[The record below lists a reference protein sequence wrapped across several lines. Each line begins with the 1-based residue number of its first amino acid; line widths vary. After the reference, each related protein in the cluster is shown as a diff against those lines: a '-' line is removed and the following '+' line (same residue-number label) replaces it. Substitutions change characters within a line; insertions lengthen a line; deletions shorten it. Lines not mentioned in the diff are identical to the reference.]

1 MIDIPGIYVGRFKDD
16 PNQSTML
23 MQIGDTPT
31 YTDDNWANVEST
43 GTIWRY
49 SSEAGEWIDTGLE
62 EILVE
67 EVSGT
72 KEIVAEGTVP
82 WKLQGLKVYGK
93 STQASTT
100 GAQLLDISNEETF
113 VGTKTFQVAPG
124 VVSPF
129 VFSASIE
136 AEQGEDTIMVKFL
149 KQGEGIYT
157 TYTNPG
163 TTMVPIVSNFEFDSI
178 LLSASGNDSN
188 SQGKTV
194 TYKNAMLNAGSTALP
209 WEPYTGG
216 KPSPS
221 PDYPQEIVTA
231 GSDGSIDLL
240 LEGNNL
246 IKFPYLYDSRTIS
259 GVEFTV
265 LDTGGIKINGTA
277 INDAYFRLTDTDF
290 GNVNITSGDGT
301 NGEYYFSGSK
311 DNAIIWYD
319 SNNKITSIKIQAGK
333 SYNDVIIYP
342 MVNAGSKALPYEPY
356 KSQSLAISTPNGLPG
371 IPVYSGGSYTDA
383 DGQQWVCDEV
393 DFERGVYRKTVGVIE
408 NYQSES
414 VNEPYIS
421 TTGQLSIGAKV
432 IYPLS
437 QQEET
442 PLTDSQLQAY
452 KALMSYDG
460 TTKITADEDISGM
473 SAKVVTD
480 VISKN
485 AWFDPY
491 AELALY
497 YKALAG
503 FESLDNLPMPHSRES
518 SLVRKL
524 LDSSYELG
532 FSVNENSSRNERY
545 LWDLINGTSTM
556 LTNVPKSDT
565 EKFLHMMIGGTV
577 EEYPVVDT
585 ELDYWMDKC
594 VQYMNSNGN
603 IGG

>member
-49 SSEAGEWIDTGLE
+49 NAKAGEWVDTGLE

-82 WKLQGLKVYGK
+82 WKLQGLNVYGK
-93 STQASTT
+93 STQVTTT
-100 GAQLLDISNEETF
+100 GAQLFDISTAIPAADAYGLHISILGDVVNINGTVADSPQNPLTFRLLRVPELFPDGSIIQAFDLTAIGATFIRFRLPNSETDPYI
-113 VGTKTFQVAPG
+113 V
-124 VVSPF
+124 
-129 VFSASIE
+129 
-136 AEQGEDTIMVKFL
+136 IMFDADNGDAVDVKFRL
-149 KQGEGIYT
+149 
-157 TYTNPG
+157 
-163 TTMVPIVSNFEFDSI
+163 MVSSETPTE
-178 LLSASGNDSN
+178 
-188 SQGKTV
+188 
-194 TYKNAMLNAGSTALP
+194 Y
-209 WEPYTGG
+209 EPYTGG
-216 KPSPS
+216 QPSPS

-231 GSDGSIDLL
+231 GSDGTID
-240 LEGNNL
+240 
-246 IKFPYLYDSRTIS
+246 IS
-259 GVEFTV
+259 VA
-265 LDTGGIKINGTA
+265 N
-277 INDAYFRLTDTDF
+277 
-290 GNVNITSGDGT
+290 SDGT
-301 NGEYYFSGSK
+301 E
-311 DNAIIWYD
+311 
-319 SNNKITSIKIQAGK
+319 
-333 SYNDVIIYP
+333 
-342 MVNAGSKALPYEPY
+342 
-356 KSQSLAISTPNGLPG
+356 SQTLTFNTPNGLPG
-371 IPVYSGGSYTDA
+371 IPVDSGGNFTDA

-393 DFERGVYRKTVGVIE
+393 DFENGVYVQYINKVVVDGTNVKFSSASSGMYWNLPDRSAPNILGIRNQFLNAYFPKDCFSYNETYEFIWTKLEYMAPYFETIEELNAFCAQKNTEGNPLTIMYAMDTPIE
-408 NYQSES
+408 NPLDPEELAAYAALRS
-414 VNEPYIS
+414 YDDRTIIS
-421 TTGQLSIGAKV
+421 T
-432 IYPLS
+432 
-437 QQEET
+437 
-442 PLTDSQLQAY
+442 
-452 KALMSYDG
+452 
-460 TTKITADEDISGM
+460 DEDISGM

-503 FESLDNLPMPHSRES
+503 FASLEDLPMPHSRES

-565 EKFLHMMIGGTV
+565 EKFLHVMIGGSV
-577 EEYPVVDT
+577 EVYPTVDT

-594 VQYMNSNGN
+594 VHYMSSNGN

>member
-23 MQIGDTPT
+23 MKTNDTPT

-72 KEIVAEGTVP
+72 KQIVAEGTVP
-82 WKLQGLKVYGK
+82 WKLQGLNVYGK
-93 STQASTT
+93 STQ
-100 GAQLLDISNEETF
+100 D
-113 VGTKTFQVAPG
+113 GT
-124 VVSPF
+124 
-129 VFSASIE
+129 
-136 AEQGEDTIMVKFL
+136 
-149 KQGEGIYT
+149 
-157 TYTNPG
+157 
-163 TTMVPIVSNFEFDSI
+163 
-178 LLSASGNDSN
+178 
-188 SQGKTV
+188 
-194 TYKNAMLNAGSTALP
+194 
-209 WEPYTGG
+209 
-216 KPSPS
+216 PS
-221 PDYPQEIVTA
+221 PDSPVPIVTA
-231 GSDGSIDLL
+231 GSDGSID
-240 LEGNNL
+240 
-246 IKFPYLYDSRTIS
+246 I
-259 GVEFTV
+259 TV
-265 LDTGGIKINGTA
+265 
-277 INDAYFRLTDTDF
+277 
-290 GNVNITSGDGT
+290 SDGADQ
-301 NGEYYFSGSK
+301 SQQL
-311 DNAIIWYD
+311 
-319 SNNKITSIKIQAGK
+319 SIQ
-333 SYNDVIIYP
+333 
-342 MVNAGSKALPYEPY
+342 
-356 KSQSLAISTPNGLPG
+356 TPNGLPG
-371 IPVYSGGSYTDA
+371 IPVSSGGNYTDA

-393 DFERGVYRKTVGVIE
+393 DFQRGVYVQRT
-408 NYQSES
+408 
-414 VNEPYIS
+414 S
-421 TTGQLSIGAKV
+421 TTSYDGTEKWKTWGVNNLVNGLTGFYCYFDSNNNNNNNNNNALNTLLKQNDSVWGRGKEGFNCSTPGTSQYIVCTVSNVILEDTFSKELAVQSWKSILASKGMTAIFTLV
-432 IYPLS
+432 TPI
-437 QQEET
+437 ET
-442 PLTDSQLQAY
+442 PLDPEELAAY
-452 KALMSYDG
+452 AALMSYDG
-460 TTKITADEDISGM
+460 STVISTDEDVSGM

-545 LWDLINGTSTM
+545 LWDLINGTSVM
-556 LTNVPKSDT
+556 LANVPKSDT
-565 EKFLHMMIGGTV
+565 EKFLHMMIGGVV

>member
-1 MIDIPGIYVGRFKDD
+1 MVDIPGIYVGRFKDD

-23 MQIGDTPT
+23 MKNGDTPT

-67 EVSGT
+67 EVAGT
-72 KEIVAEGTVP
+72 KQIIAEGTVP
-82 WKLQGLKVYGK
+82 WKLQGLNVYGK
-93 STQASTT
+93 STQVTTT
-100 GAQLLDISNEETF
+100 GAQLFDASTASDDTWLIPGS
-113 VGTKTFQVAPG
+113 G
-124 VVSPF
+124 VVE
-129 VFSASIE
+129 SAFTFWTSDYIPVTNGSAYTIGKKGSSRGAFYDSLKTYVQDIPQGTSM
-136 AEQGEDTIMVKFL
+136 AETWTAPSDGYIRLSGDASL
-149 KQGEGIYT
+149 
-157 TYTNPG
+157 
-163 TTMVPIVSNFEFDSI
+163 VPKENF
-178 LLSASGNDSN
+178 
-188 SQGKTV
+188 
-194 TYKNAMLNAGSTALP
+194 MLNAGSTALP

-216 KPSPS
+216 KASPS

-231 GSDGSIDLL
+231 GADGSID
-240 LEGNNL
+240 
-246 IKFPYLYDSRTIS
+246 IS
-259 GVEFTV
+259 
-265 LDTGGIKINGTA
+265 IAN
-277 INDAYFRLTDTDF
+277 
-290 GNVNITSGDGT
+290 SDGADQ
-301 NGEYYFSGSK
+301 SQQL
-311 DNAIIWYD
+311 
-319 SNNKITSIKIQAGK
+319 SIQ
-333 SYNDVIIYP
+333 
-342 MVNAGSKALPYEPY
+342 
-356 KSQSLAISTPNGLPG
+356 TPNGLPG
-371 IPVYSGGSYTDA
+371 IPVDSGGNFTDET
-383 DGQQWVCDEV
+383 GQQWVCDEI
-393 DFERGVYRKTVGVIE
+393 DFERGVYIQRIGTTTIDGQEDWIAAATNAENFYRYVFYHSGLDDAFETSRKSNAYTIGLCKSLAFASADVTYMRQCDSISVGDSNNPDTLYIYAKKFEAGGVDAFKAWLSSNPQTLHMILK
-408 NYQSES
+408 
-414 VNEPYIS
+414 EP
-421 TTGQLSIGAKV
+421 TEA
-432 IYPLS
+432 PLS
-437 QQEET
+437 AEE
-442 PLTDSQLQAY
+442 LAAY
-452 KALMSYDG
+452 AALMSYDDR
-460 TTKITADEDISGM
+460 TVISTDEDISGI

-565 EKFLHMMIGGTV
+565 EKFLHVMIGGTV

-594 VQYMNSNGN
+594 VNYMRSNGS

>member
-1 MIDIPGIYVGRFKDD
+1 MIDIPGVYVGRFKTD
-16 PNQSTML
+16 PNNRPAL
-23 MQIGDTPT
+23 MTRASMST

-49 SSEAGEWIDTGLE
+49 NAETGEWVDTGLE

-67 EVSGT
+67 EVTGT

-82 WKLQGLKVYGK
+82 WNLQGLNVYGK

-100 GAQLLDISNEETF
+100 GAQLLNISSEETF
-113 VGTKTFQVAPG
+113 VGTKTFSVAPG
-124 VVSPF
+124 T
-129 VFSASIE
+129 VFPLMFCASIE

-157 TYTNPG
+157 IYTNPG
-163 TTMVPIVSNFEFDSI
+163 DVIIPFAFNFEFDSI
-178 LLSASGNDSN
+178 LLSASDNVSN

-194 TYKNAMLNAGSTALP
+194 TYRNAMLNSGTTAKP

-231 GSDGSIDLL
+231 GSDGAID
-240 LEGNNL
+240 
-246 IKFPYLYDSRTIS
+246 I
-259 GVEFTV
+259 TV
-265 LDTGGIKINGTA
+265 
-277 INDAYFRLTDTDF
+277 
-290 GNVNITSGDGT
+290 SDGA
-301 NGEYYFSGSK
+301 
-311 DNAIIWYD
+311 D
-319 SNNKITSIKIQAGK
+319 Q
-333 SYNDVIIYP
+333 
-342 MVNAGSKALPYEPY
+342 
-356 KSQSLAISTPNGLPG
+356 SQTLKLNTPNGLPG
-371 IPVYSGGSYTDA
+371 IPVDFGGNFTDA

-393 DFERGVYRKTVGVIE
+393 DFEKGVYVQRTRKYTYNGTETWFTWGVNNVTEGLTGFYCYLDSNDNNPYNNALNTLLKQNDYTLGGREEGFTCSTSRFPQYIICSLSNDILE
-408 NYQSES
+408 DTSSNELAVQSWK
-414 VNEPYIS
+414 NILANKGMTAIFTLIAPI
-421 TTGQLSIGAKV
+421 
-432 IYPLS
+432 
-437 QQEET
+437 ET
-442 PLTDSQLQAY
+442 PLSPEELAAY
-452 KALMSYDG
+452 AALMSYDG
-460 TTKITADEDISGM
+460 STVISTNEDVSGI

-503 FESLDNLPMPHSRES
+503 FASLEDLPMPHSRES

-532 FSVNENSSRNERY
+532 FTVTETSSRNERY
-545 LWDLINGTSTM
+545 LWDLINETSVM

-565 EKFLHMMIGGTV
+565 EKFLHVMIGGTV
-577 EEYPVVDT
+577 EEYPTIDT

-594 VQYMNSNGN
+594 VNYMSSNGS
-603 IGG
+603 IGK

>member
-23 MQIGDTPT
+23 MKNGDTPT

-49 SSEAGEWIDTGLE
+49 NAKAGEWVDTGLE

-82 WKLQGLKVYGK
+82 WKLQGLNVYGK

-100 GAQLLDISNEETF
+100 GAQLFPMTEDSYSSTGLTATKQSDGSYLVNGTPADAYEAVYYNDGVILEPGEYYISSDVSTQ
-113 VGTKTFQVAPG
+113 VLYAQVAITRNDETSIYINKG
-124 VVSPF
+124 FTIDGSESSI
-129 VFSASIE
+129 VF
-136 AEQGEDTIMVKFL
+136 
-149 KQGEGIYT
+149 
-157 TYTNPG
+157 
-163 TTMVPIVSNFEFDSI
+163 
-178 LLSASGNDSN
+178 
-188 SQGKTV
+188 TV
-194 TYKNAMLNAGSTALP
+194 QISESMEPLNNIIIKPMLNAGSTALP

-231 GSDGSIDLL
+231 GSDGSID
-240 LEGNNL
+240 
-246 IKFPYLYDSRTIS
+246 I
-259 GVEFTV
+259 TV
-265 LDTGGIKINGTA
+265 
-277 INDAYFRLTDTDF
+277 
-290 GNVNITSGDGT
+290 SDGADQ
-301 NGEYYFSGSK
+301 SQQL
-311 DNAIIWYD
+311 
-319 SNNKITSIKIQAGK
+319 SIQ
-333 SYNDVIIYP
+333 
-342 MVNAGSKALPYEPY
+342 
-356 KSQSLAISTPNGLPG
+356 TPNGLPG
-371 IPVYSGGSYTDA
+371 IPVDSGGNFTDA

-393 DFERGVYRKTVGVIE
+393 DFERGVYVQRIE
-408 NYQSES
+408 QVEFDGSSDELWR
-414 VNEPYIS
+414 IS
-421 TTGQLSIGAKV
+421 TNDITKRNYFWITVEKTALRYNNDDMLLCSAFPHMTYGYAGPSGENTASFQSNNLNFTCSTSLFSSVDELKQYLTENWMTLVYV
-432 IYPLS
+432 IATPI
-437 QQEET
+437 ET
-442 PLTDSQLQAY
+442 PLSPEELTAY
-452 KALMSYDG
+452 AALMSYDG
-460 TTKITADEDISGM
+460 NTVISTDEDVSGI

-485 AWFDPY
+485 EWFDPY

-503 FESLDNLPMPHSRES
+503 FESLNNLPMPHSRES

-524 LDSSYELG
+524 LDSSYELW

-565 EKFLHMMIGGTV
+565 EKFLHAMIGGTV

-594 VQYMNSNGN
+594 VHYMNSNGN

>member
-16 PNQSTML
+16 PNQGAML

-49 SSEAGEWIDTGLE
+49 SSEAGEWVDTGLE

-82 WKLQGLKVYGK
+82 WNLQGLNVYGK
-93 STQASTT
+93 SMQASTT
-100 GAQLLDISNEETF
+100 GAQLLNISSEETF
-113 VGTKTFQVAPG
+113 IGTKTFSVAPG
-124 VVSPF
+124 T
-129 VFSASIE
+129 VFPLMFRASIE
-136 AEQGEDTIMVKFL
+136 AEQGEDTIMVEFL

-157 TYTNPG
+157 IYTNPG
-163 TTMVPIVSNFEFDSI
+163 DVIVPFAFNFEFDSI
-178 LLSASGNDSN
+178 LLGASNNASN

-194 TYKNAMLNAGSTALP
+194 TYKNAMLTSGEDVFP

-221 PDYPQEIVTA
+221 PEYPQEIVTA
-231 GSDGSIDLL
+231 GSDGMIDIFVSDGANQSQQLSI
-240 LEGNNL
+240 
-246 IKFPYLYDSRTIS
+246 
-259 GVEFTV
+259 
-265 LDTGGIKINGTA
+265 
-277 INDAYFRLTDTDF
+277 
-290 GNVNITSGDGT
+290 
-301 NGEYYFSGSK
+301 
-311 DNAIIWYD
+311 
-319 SNNKITSIKIQAGK
+319 Q
-333 SYNDVIIYP
+333 
-342 MVNAGSKALPYEPY
+342 
-356 KSQSLAISTPNGLPG
+356 TPNGLPG
-371 IPVYSGGSYTDA
+371 IPVDSGGNFTDA

-393 DFERGVYRKTVGVIE
+393 DFERGVYVQYINKVVVDGTNVKFSFESSGMYWNLPSRSAPNILGIRNQFLNAYFPKDCFSYNETYEFIWTMPKYMAPYFETIE
-408 NYQSES
+408 ELNAFCAQKNTEG
-414 VNEPYIS
+414 N
-421 TTGQLSIGAKV
+421 
-432 IYPLS
+432 PLTIMYAMDTPI
-437 QQEET
+437 ET
-442 PLTDSQLQAY
+442 PLSEEELAAY
-452 KALMSYDG
+452 ASLMSYDD

-480 VISKN
+480 IISKN

-503 FESLDNLPMPHSRES
+503 FASLEDLPMPHSRES

-524 LDSSYELG
+524 LNSSYELG

-545 LWDLINGTSTM
+545 LWDLINGTTSM
-556 LTNVPKSDT
+556 LTNIPKSDT
-565 EKFLHMMIGGTV
+565 EKFLHVMIGGTV
-577 EEYPVVDT
+577 EEYPTVDM

-594 VQYMNSNGN
+594 VHYMNTNGS
-603 IGG
+603 IGE

>member
-1 MIDIPGIYVGRFKDD
+1 MIFLAFMLDGLKTILIKVQCLCKLVIRRLADGRLHVYGTAT
-16 PNQSTML
+16 QVTTVTGTTLVSL
-23 MQIGDTPT
+23 SAET
-31 YTDDNWANVEST
+31 YTLDIGVKIDSAAFRVCLT
-43 GTIWRY
+43 T
-49 SSEAGEWIDTGLE
+49 DTGIPYLD
-62 EILVE
+62 I
-67 EVSGT
+67 
-72 KEIVAEGTVP
+72 EG
-82 WKLQGLKVYGK
+82 GNSS
-93 STQASTT
+93 STQTLAEPIQV
-100 GAQLLDISNEETF
+100 GLLVRVYKGQTVD
-113 VGTKTFQVAPG
+113 
-124 VVSPF
+124 VVLSP
-129 VFSASIE
+129 
-136 AEQGEDTIMVKFL
+136 
-149 KQGEGIYT
+149 
-157 TYTNPG
+157 
-163 TTMVPIVSNFEFDSI
+163 
-178 LLSASGNDSN
+178 
-188 SQGKTV
+188 
-194 TYKNAMLNAGSTALP
+194 MLCSGSTARP

-216 KPSPS
+216 NPSPS

-231 GSDGSIDLL
+231 GSDDNID
-240 LEGNNL
+240 
-246 IKFPYLYDSRTIS
+246 I
-259 GVEFTV
+259 TV
-265 LDTGGIKINGTA
+265 
-277 INDAYFRLTDTDF
+277 
-290 GNVNITSGDGT
+290 SDGT
-301 NGEYYFSGSK
+301 DQSQQL
-311 DNAIIWYD
+311 
-319 SNNKITSIKIQAGK
+319 SIQ
-333 SYNDVIIYP
+333 
-342 MVNAGSKALPYEPY
+342 
-356 KSQSLAISTPNGLPG
+356 TPNGLPG
-371 IPVYSGGSYTDA
+371 IPVDSGGNYTDA
-383 DGQQWVCDEV
+383 SGQQWVCDEV

-414 VNEPYIS
+414 VNEPYMS

-460 TTKITADEDISGM
+460 TTVISTDEDVSGI

-532 FSVNENSSRNERY
+532 FGVNENSSRNERY

-565 EKFLHMMIGGTV
+565 EKFLHSMIGGTV

-594 VQYMNSNGN
+594 VNYMNSNGN

>member
-1 MIDIPGIYVGRFKDD
+1 MIDIPGIYVGRFNTD

-23 MQIGDTPT
+23 METNDTPT

-49 SSEAGEWIDTGLE
+49 SSEAGEWVDTGLE

-67 EVSGT
+67 EISGT

-82 WKLQGLKVYGK
+82 WKLQGLNVYGK

-100 GAQLLDISNEETF
+100 GAQLFPMAEDSYSSTGLTATKQSDGSYLVNGTPTEAYETLYYNDSVILEPGKYYISSNVSTQ
-113 VGTKTFQVAPG
+113 VLYAQVAITRSG
-124 VVSPF
+124 KNF
-129 VFSASIE
+129 VYINRSFTIDGSESSI
-136 AEQGEDTIMVKFL
+136 
-149 KQGEGIYT
+149 
-157 TYTNPG
+157 
-163 TTMVPIVSNFEFDSI
+163 I
-178 LLSASGNDSN
+178 LTVQIAN
-188 SQGKTV
+188 SMEPLNNIIIKP
-194 TYKNAMLNAGSTALP
+194 MLNAGSTALP

-216 KPSPS
+216 KPSPN

-231 GSDGSIDLL
+231 GSDGSID
-240 LEGNNL
+240 
-246 IKFPYLYDSRTIS
+246 IAVS
-259 GVEFTV
+259 
-265 LDTGGIKINGTA
+265 
-277 INDAYFRLTDTDF
+277 
-290 GNVNITSGDGT
+290 DGADQ
-301 NGEYYFSGSK
+301 SQQL
-311 DNAIIWYD
+311 
-319 SNNKITSIKIQAGK
+319 SIQ
-333 SYNDVIIYP
+333 
-342 MVNAGSKALPYEPY
+342 
-356 KSQSLAISTPNGLPG
+356 TPNGLPG
-371 IPVYSGGSYTDA
+371 IPVDSGGNYTDA

-393 DFERGVYRKTVGVIE
+393 DFERGVYVQRVSTHLIRDVFTISNPRQQNPDYFGCNNSLGLDGIGYNKIMMSDKLDFVGVDKNIDGPEITIIVGNGIMVFGLKKSVVSEETIE
-408 NYQSES
+408 AVTHYLSE
-414 VNEPYIS
+414 NPITILYALKEPI
-421 TTGQLSIGAKV
+421 
-432 IYPLS
+432 
-437 QQEET
+437 ET
-442 PLTDSQLQAY
+442 PLSAEELAAY
-452 KALMSYDG
+452 AALMSYDG
-460 TTKITADEDISGM
+460 NTVISTDEDVSGI

-480 VISKN
+480 VVSKN

-545 LWDLINGTSTM
+545 LWDLINGTSVM

-565 EKFLHMMIGGTV
+565 EKFLHMMIGGVV

-594 VQYMNSNGN
+594 VDYMNSNGN

>member
-23 MQIGDTPT
+23 MKNGDTPT

-49 SSEAGEWIDTGLE
+49 SSEAGGWIDTGLE

-67 EVSGT
+67 EISGT

-82 WKLQGLKVYGK
+82 WKLQGLNVYGK
-93 STQASTT
+93 STQ
-100 GAQLLDISNEETF
+100 D
-113 VGTKTFQVAPG
+113 GT
-124 VVSPF
+124 
-129 VFSASIE
+129 
-136 AEQGEDTIMVKFL
+136 
-149 KQGEGIYT
+149 
-157 TYTNPG
+157 
-163 TTMVPIVSNFEFDSI
+163 
-178 LLSASGNDSN
+178 
-188 SQGKTV
+188 
-194 TYKNAMLNAGSTALP
+194 
-209 WEPYTGG
+209 
-216 KPSPS
+216 PS
-221 PDYPQEIVTA
+221 PDSPVPIVTA
-231 GSDGSIDLL
+231 GSDGSIDV
-240 LEGNNL
+240 
-246 IKFPYLYDSRTIS
+246 TIS
-259 GVEFTV
+259 
-265 LDTGGIKINGTA
+265 
-277 INDAYFRLTDTDF
+277 
-290 GNVNITSGDGT
+290 DGADQ
-301 NGEYYFSGSK
+301 SQQL
-311 DNAIIWYD
+311 
-319 SNNKITSIKIQAGK
+319 SIQ
-333 SYNDVIIYP
+333 
-342 MVNAGSKALPYEPY
+342 
-356 KSQSLAISTPNGLPG
+356 TPNGLPG
-371 IPVYSGGSYTDA
+371 IPIDSGGNFTDET
-383 DGQQWVCDEV
+383 GQQWVCDEV
-393 DFERGVYRKTVGVIE
+393 DFARGLYVQQVG
-408 NYQSES
+408 
-414 VNEPYIS
+414 
-421 TTGQLSIGAKV
+421 KV
-432 IYPLS
+432 IVDGTILSFEASPDKLFWNLPFDCAPHATTLYPPPTLITHFPS
-437 QQEET
+437 GVFRFNARYDFMFTTPDLMSVYFKATDDLNQFCVKENSKGNPLTVYYIYDEPQET
-442 PLTDSQLQAY
+442 PLSPDELAAY
-452 KALMSYDG
+452 AALMSYDG
-460 TTKITADEDISGM
+460 TTVISTDEDISGI

-556 LTNVPKSDT
+556 LINVPKSDT
-565 EKFLHMMIGGTV
+565 EKFLHVMIGGVV

>member
-23 MQIGDTPT
+23 MQIGDTPA

-49 SSEAGEWIDTGLE
+49 NAKAGEWVDTGLE

-82 WKLQGLKVYGK
+82 WKLQGLNVYGK
-93 STQASTT
+93 SMQQTTT
-100 GAQLLDISNEETF
+100 GRNLLPWTPFETVTRDGVTYECISDGVIRVT
-113 VGTKTFQVAPG
+113 GTATANSDSPTMDMTGLLLAPG
-124 VVSPF
+124 TYCMISSDINGLKSQFVVRKAATGQNFWYSPT
-129 VFSASIE
+129 SIVIE
-136 AEQGEDTIMVKFL
+136 EGDQPQYFYVVNQAVGVPVDALVYAYLQT
-149 KQGEGIYT
+149 GEG
-157 TYTNPG
+157 P
-163 TTMVPIVSNFEFDSI
+163 VASANFES
-178 LLSASGNDSN
+178 
-188 SQGKTV
+188 
-194 TYKNAMLNAGSTALP
+194 
-209 WEPYTGG
+209 YTGAA
-216 KPSPS
+216 PSPS
-221 PDYPQEIVTA
+221 PTYPQPINTVGTSGNITVTV
-231 GSDGSIDLL
+231 SDGADENQQL
-240 LEGNNL
+240 
-246 IKFPYLYDSRTIS
+246 
-259 GVEFTV
+259 
-265 LDTGGIKINGTA
+265 
-277 INDAYFRLTDTDF
+277 
-290 GNVNITSGDGT
+290 NI
-301 NGEYYFSGSK
+301 
-311 DNAIIWYD
+311 
-319 SNNKITSIKIQAGK
+319 Q
-333 SYNDVIIYP
+333 
-342 MVNAGSKALPYEPY
+342 
-356 KSQSLAISTPNGLPG
+356 TPNGLPG
-371 IPVYSGGSYTDA
+371 IPVDSGGNYTDA

-393 DFERGVYRKTVGVIE
+393 DFACGVYVQRIQKILSYSDE
-408 NYQSES
+408 NVLS
-414 VNEPYIS
+414 PYMS
-421 TTGQLSIGAKV
+421 TTGQLTTGATV
-432 IYPLS
+432 IYVLTAPI
-437 QQEET
+437 ET
-442 PLTDSQLQAY
+442 PLSAEELAAY
-452 KALMSYDG
+452 AALMSYDG
-460 TTKITADEDISGM
+460 STVISTDEDVSGI

-503 FESLDNLPMPHSRES
+503 FESIDNLPMPHSRES

-565 EKFLHMMIGGTV
+565 EKFLHVMIGGTV

-594 VQYMNSNGN
+594 VHYMNSNGN

>member
-23 MQIGDTPT
+23 MQIGDMPT

-49 SSEAGEWIDTGLE
+49 NAKAGEWIDTGLE

-93 STQASTT
+93 STQQTTT
-100 GAQLLDISNEETF
+100 GAQLFDASAASDDVWLIPGS
-113 VGTKTFQVAPG
+113 G
-124 VVSPF
+124 VVETAFTFWTSDYIP
-129 VFSASIE
+129 VVNGSAYTIGKKGSSRGAFYDSLKTYVQDVPQGTSK
-136 AEQGEDTIMVKFL
+136 AETWTAPSDGYIRLSGDANQ
-149 KQGEGIYT
+149 
-157 TYTNPG
+157 
-163 TTMVPIVSNFEFDSI
+163 VSKKDF
-178 LLSASGNDSN
+178 
-188 SQGKTV
+188 
-194 TYKNAMLNAGSTALP
+194 MLNAGSTALP

-231 GSDGSIDLL
+231 GLDGSID
-240 LEGNNL
+240 
-246 IKFPYLYDSRTIS
+246 I
-259 GVEFTV
+259 TV
-265 LDTGGIKINGTA
+265 
-277 INDAYFRLTDTDF
+277 
-290 GNVNITSGDGT
+290 SDGADQ
-301 NGEYYFSGSK
+301 SQQL
-311 DNAIIWYD
+311 
-319 SNNKITSIKIQAGK
+319 SIQ
-333 SYNDVIIYP
+333 
-342 MVNAGSKALPYEPY
+342 
-356 KSQSLAISTPNGLPG
+356 TPNGFPG
-371 IPVYSGGSYTDA
+371 IPVDSGGNFTDA

-393 DFERGVYRKTVGVIE
+393 DFEKGVYVQRT
-408 NYQSES
+408 
-414 VNEPYIS
+414 S
-421 TTGQLSIGAKV
+421 TTSYNGTENWETLGVNNLVDGLTGFYCYFDSNNNNNNNALNTLLKQNDEVWGGREEGFNCSTPGTSQYIICTVSNDILEDTSSNELAVQSWKSILASKGMTAIFTLV
-432 IYPLS
+432 TPI
-437 QQEET
+437 ET
-442 PLTDSQLQAY
+442 PLSAEELAAY
-452 KALMSYDG
+452 AALMSYDG
-460 TTKITADEDISGM
+460 STVISTDEDVSGI

-532 FSVNENSSRNERY
+532 FGVNENSSRNERY

-565 EKFLHMMIGGTV
+565 EKFLHAMIGGTV

-594 VQYMNSNGN
+594 VHYMNSNGN

>member
-23 MQIGDTPT
+23 MKNGDTPT

-67 EVSGT
+67 EVTGT

-93 STQASTT
+93 STQ
-100 GAQLLDISNEETF
+100 D
-113 VGTKTFQVAPG
+113 GT
-124 VVSPF
+124 
-129 VFSASIE
+129 
-136 AEQGEDTIMVKFL
+136 
-149 KQGEGIYT
+149 
-157 TYTNPG
+157 
-163 TTMVPIVSNFEFDSI
+163 
-178 LLSASGNDSN
+178 
-188 SQGKTV
+188 
-194 TYKNAMLNAGSTALP
+194 
-209 WEPYTGG
+209 
-216 KPSPS
+216 PS
-221 PDYPQEIVTA
+221 PDSPVPIVTA
-231 GSDGSIDLL
+231 GSDGSID
-240 LEGNNL
+240 
-246 IKFPYLYDSRTIS
+246 IS
-259 GVEFTV
+259 VS
-265 LDTGGIKINGTA
+265 D
-277 INDAYFRLTDTDF
+277 DADQSQQL
-290 GNVNITSGDGT
+290 
-301 NGEYYFSGSK
+301 
-311 DNAIIWYD
+311 
-319 SNNKITSIKIQAGK
+319 SIR
-333 SYNDVIIYP
+333 
-342 MVNAGSKALPYEPY
+342 
-356 KSQSLAISTPNGLPG
+356 TPNGLPG
-371 IPVYSGGSYTDA
+371 IPVDSGGNYTDA

-393 DFERGVYRKTVGVIE
+393 DFERGVYVQRIQKIASYTDEDIDG
-408 NYQSES
+408 
-414 VNEPYIS
+414 PYMS
-421 TTGQLSIGAKV
+421 TAGQLTTGATV
-432 IYPLS
+432 IYVLADPI
-437 QQEET
+437 ET
-442 PLTDSQLQAY
+442 PLSAEELAAY
-452 KALMSYDG
+452 AALMSYDG
-460 TTKITADEDISGM
+460 STVISTDEDVSGI

-532 FSVNENSSRNERY
+532 FSVNESSSRNERY
-545 LWDLINGTSTM
+545 LQDLINGTSAM

-565 EKFLHMMIGGTV
+565 EKFLHMMIGGVV

-594 VQYMNSNGN
+594 VDYMNSNGN

>member
-23 MQIGDTPT
+23 MKNGDTPT

-49 SSEAGEWIDTGLE
+49 NAKAGEWIDTGLE

-67 EVSGT
+67 EISGT

-82 WKLQGLKVYGK
+82 RKLQGLNVYGK

-129 VFSASIE
+129 IFSASIE
-136 AEQGEDTIMVKFL
+136 AEQGEDTIMIKFL
-149 KQGEGIYT
+149 KQGEGIYYT
-157 TYTNPG
+157 TYASPG
-163 TTMVPIVSNFEFDSI
+163 TTMVSITFDFEFDSI
-178 LLSASGNDSN
+178 LLSASNNDSN

-194 TYKNAMLNAGSTALP
+194 TYKNAMLNSGATALP

-231 GSDGSIDLL
+231 GLDGSI
-240 LEGNNL
+240 G
-246 IKFPYLYDSRTIS
+246 I
-259 GVEFTV
+259 TV
-265 LDTGGIKINGTA
+265 
-277 INDAYFRLTDTDF
+277 
-290 GNVNITSGDGT
+290 SDGADQ
-301 NGEYYFSGSK
+301 SQQL
-311 DNAIIWYD
+311 
-319 SNNKITSIKIQAGK
+319 SIQ
-333 SYNDVIIYP
+333 
-342 MVNAGSKALPYEPY
+342 
-356 KSQSLAISTPNGLPG
+356 TPNGLPG
-371 IPVYSGGSYTDA
+371 IPVDSGGNYTDET
-383 DGQQWVCDEV
+383 GQQWICDEV
-393 DFERGVYRKTVGVIE
+393 DFERGVYVKRVIDLEFDGSENWLITTRPNITLDLGDFPGSILANRYDGYCTVAKYEYNYGGNRIFVE
-408 NYQSES
+408 NIILNGE
-414 VNEPYIS
+414 
-421 TTGQLSIGAKV
+421 
-432 IYPLS
+432 IYPSVCVGSEFLNNHEIDTVQKFKNMLS
-437 QQEET
+437 QLYEAGTPMKIMFPIDINKSTET
-442 PLTDSQLQAY
+442 PLTDSQFQAY
-452 KALMSYDG
+452 KALMSYDD
-460 TTKITADEDISGM
+460 TTVISTDEDISGI

-532 FSVNENSSRNERY
+532 FGVNESSSRNERY

-565 EKFLHMMIGGTV
+565 EKFLHVMIGGNV

-594 VQYMNSNGN
+594 VHYMNSNGN

>member
-23 MQIGDTPT
+23 MQTNDTPT

-82 WKLQGLKVYGK
+82 WKLQGLNVYGK

-124 VVSPF
+124 IVSPF
-129 VFSASIE
+129 IFSASIE

-149 KQGEGIYT
+149 KQGEGIIYT

-163 TTMVPIVSNFEFDSI
+163 TAMVPITSDFEFDSI
-178 LLSASGNDSN
+178 LLGASDNESN

-194 TYKNAMLNAGSTALP
+194 TYKNAMLNSGDADLP

-221 PDYPQEIVTA
+221 PNYPQEIVTA
-231 GSDGSIDLL
+231 GTDGSID
-240 LEGNNL
+240 
-246 IKFPYLYDSRTIS
+246 ITVSDSS
-259 GVEFTV
+259 
-265 LDTGGIKINGTA
+265 D
-277 INDAYFRLTDTDF
+277 
-290 GNVNITSGDGT
+290 
-301 NGEYYFSGSK
+301 
-311 DNAIIWYD
+311 
-319 SNNKITSIKIQAGK
+319 Q
-333 SYNDVIIYP
+333 
-342 MVNAGSKALPYEPY
+342 
-356 KSQSLAISTPNGLPG
+356 SQQLVISTPNGLPG
-371 IPVYSGGSYTDA
+371 IPIDSGGNYTDA

-393 DFERGVYRKTVGVIE
+393 DFQRGVYVQQVG
-408 NYQSES
+408 
-414 VNEPYIS
+414 
-421 TTGQLSIGAKV
+421 KV
-432 IYPLS
+432 IIDGTTLSFEAPPDGMFWNLPGDSAPHAVGPISPTLITHFPSGVFQFNAKFDFMFAIPDLMSAYFETADALNQFCVKENSKGNPLTVYYAYDEP
-437 QQEET
+437 QET
-442 PLTDSQLQAY
+442 PLSAEELAAY
-452 KALMSYDG
+452 AALMSYDG
-460 TTKITADEDISGM
+460 STVISTDEDVSGI

-503 FESLDNLPMPHSRES
+503 FASLEDLPMPHSRES

-565 EKFLHMMIGGTV
+565 EKFLHVMIGGTV

-594 VQYMNSNGN
+594 VHYMSSNGN

>member
-1 MIDIPGIYVGRFKDD
+1 MVDIPGIYVGRFKDD
-16 PNQSTML
+16 PNQSPML

-67 EVSGT
+67 EVAGT
-72 KEIVAEGTVP
+72 KQIIAEGTVP
-82 WKLQGLKVYGK
+82 WKLQGLNVYGK
-93 STQASTT
+93 STQESTT
-100 GAQLLDISNEETF
+100 GAQLLNISSEETF

-124 VVSPF
+124 IVSPF
-129 VFSASIE
+129 MFSASIE

-149 KQGEGIYT
+149 KQGEGVYTIYT
-157 TYTNPG
+157 NSG
-163 TTMVPIVSNFEFDSI
+163 NAIVSIESNFEFDSI
-178 LLSASGNDSN
+178 LLSASDNNSN

-194 TYKNAMLNAGSTALP
+194 TYKNAMLNSGEGVLP

-216 KPSPS
+216 MPSPS

-231 GSDGSIDLL
+231 GSDGCID
-240 LEGNNL
+240 
-246 IKFPYLYDSRTIS
+246 I
-259 GVEFTV
+259 TV
-265 LDTGGIKINGTA
+265 SDGADQSQQL
-277 INDAYFRLTDTDF
+277 
-290 GNVNITSGDGT
+290 NI
-301 NGEYYFSGSK
+301 
-311 DNAIIWYD
+311 
-319 SNNKITSIKIQAGK
+319 Q
-333 SYNDVIIYP
+333 
-342 MVNAGSKALPYEPY
+342 
-356 KSQSLAISTPNGLPG
+356 TPNGLPG
-371 IPVYSGGSYTDA
+371 IPADYGGNFTDA
-383 DGQQWVCDEV
+383 DGRQWVCDEV
-393 DFERGVYRKTVGVIE
+393 DFERGVYVKRVGKVIVDGTTNKFTVRGEYWNLPAGSTPYASDSSAIKNASKYFPSGVFSFNKIADFM
-408 NYQSES
+408 YTM
-414 VNEPYIS
+414 PALIGGYFS
-421 TTGQLSIGAKV
+421 TTDELNAFCVEKNAAGDPLTVYYPYAEAIETQLS
-432 IYPLS
+432 
-437 QQEET
+437 EEE
-442 PLTDSQLQAY
+442 LAAY
-452 KALMSYDG
+452 AALMSYDG
-460 TTKITADEDISGM
+460 STVISTDEDVSGIF
-473 SAKVVTD
+473 AKVVTD

-491 AELALY
+491 AELTLY

-518 SLVRKL
+518 GLVRKL

-556 LTNVPKSDT
+556 LTNIPKSDT
-565 EKFLHMMIGGTV
+565 EKFLHVMIGGTV

-594 VQYMNSNGN
+594 VNYMRSNGS